1 MTPRRRT
8 VCLAAALLLG
18 LIASP
23 VGAPAQTPVP
33 DGGFVPN
40 RVAHRLGVEIALP
53 RGWHVEEMSGPDAQG
68 SESLTFQ
75 PLSDTGESIVLRVDA
90 AAHRTLQK
98 YVRDAGLPPALATG
112 SERKAIHICDGTQPA
127 WLVEFHPAAAGS
139 SGARASGF
147 AVFAVGKKKAA
158 TVAYLRPPVLAEMPG
173 IRRAF
178 TTFCVE

>member
-8 VCLAAALLLG
+8 VGLAAALLLG

-23 VGAPAQTPVP
+23 VGAPAQTPAP

-53 RGWHVEEMSGPDAQG
+53 RGWHVEEMSGSDAQG

-75 PLSDTGESIVLRVDA
+75 PLSDTGESIVMRVDA

-112 SERKAIHICDGTQPA
+112 SESKAIRICGGTQPA
-127 WLVEFHPAAAGS
+127 WLVEFHPTSPAS
-139 SGARASGF
+139 SAARASGF
-147 AVFAVGKKKAA
+147 AVFAVGKQKAA
-158 TVAYLRPPVLAEMPG
+158 AVAYLRPPALAEMPG

-178 TTFCVE
+178 TAFCVQ